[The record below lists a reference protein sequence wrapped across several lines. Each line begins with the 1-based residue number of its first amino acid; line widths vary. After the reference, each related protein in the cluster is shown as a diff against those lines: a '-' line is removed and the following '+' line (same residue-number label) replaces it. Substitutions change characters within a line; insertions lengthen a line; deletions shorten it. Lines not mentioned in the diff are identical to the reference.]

1 MKRYIQIFTIIMT
14 MIMTMTFGSLTAFA
28 WGAFQGELI
37 IEYQNA
43 PEGTA
48 FADVLFKNTEDDMY
62 RVDADSADRYRT
74 LKGRYVHFIQSAGNS
89 NFSTGRETELAD
101 NCGLDVYDDG
111 FTSCMMR
118 RWFVRSN
125 DTSDGCRTKLNFDI
139 EYGPANKSVFEYYGE
154 FKVAYCDESG
164 NVLLVTDAAKVPK
177 KRYQC
182 TYNITADGTKAVCNA
197 EIDGFYFFYYGVQ
210 LLMILVPTLILS
222 LIIWKLVNMGKK
234 AAPEP
239 EADMTGE
246 ENVPGKSGR
255 KGVPFF
261 VIFLVV
267 FGIMLLLNRGI
278 FF

>member
-182 TYNITADGTKAVCNA
+182 TYTITADGTKAVCNA

-267 FGIMLLLNRGI
+267 FVIMLLLNRGI

>member
-1 MKRYIQIFTIIMT
+1 MKRYFRIFTIIIAIIVT
-14 MIMTMTFGSLTAFA
+14 ITCGSLTAFA
-28 WGAFQGELI
+28 WGAFQGEII

-48 FADVLFKNTEDDMY
+48 FADVMFKKTEDDMY
-62 RVDADSADRYRT
+62 HVDVDSDDRYRT
-74 LKGRYVHFIQSAGNS
+74 LKGRYVHIRQSDGNS
-89 NFSTGRETELAD
+89 NFSTGREIELAD

-118 RWFVRSN
+118 RWFVRGNNS
-125 DTSDGCRTKLNFDI
+125 SDGCRTELDFNI
-139 EYGPANKSVFEYYGE
+139 EYGPSNKSVFEYYGE
-154 FKVAYCDESG
+154 FKVAYCDEKG
-164 NVLLVTDAAKVPK
+164 NVLLVTDAVKVPK
-177 KRYQC
+177 KMYQC

-197 EIDGFYFFYYGVQ
+197 EMDGFYFFYYGVQ

-222 LIIWKLVNMGKK
+222 LIIWKLVNIGKK

-239 EADMTGE
+239 EAEMAAE
-246 ENVPGKSGR
+246 ENVPEKSGR
-255 KGVPFF
+255 KGVPFI

-267 FGIMLLLNRGI
+267 FVIMILLNRGI